1 MRIVVAIS
9 ALLLVGCDN
18 RPDHWDAFVYPDA
31 ADLSGY
37 ERISGFT
44 SFELCQRAAID
55 RMRSIQRES
64 GGDYEC
70 GYKCESNPNLGGLNV
85 CKETRK

>member
-1 MRIVVAIS
+1 MWKAVVF
-9 ALLLVGCDN
+9 ALVLGGCDS
-18 RPDHWDAFVYPDA
+18 RPDQWDAFVYPNS

-37 ERISGFT
+37 ERISGFK

-70 GYKCESNPNLGGLNV
+70 GYKCEADPTLGGLNV
-85 CKETRK
+85 CKKTRK

>member
-1 MRIVVAIS
+1 MRLLALP
-9 ALLLVGCDN
+9 LLLLAGCDS
-18 RPDHWDAFVYPDA
+18 RPDQWDAFIYPDA
-31 ADLSGY
+31 ADLSDF
-37 ERISGFT
+37 ERIAGFK

-55 RMRSIQRES
+55 RMRSIQVES

-70 GYKCESNPNLGGLNV
+70 GHKCEADPAIGGLNV

>member
-1 MRIVVAIS
+1 MRIAVTIS

-18 RPDHWDAFVYPDA
+18 RPDQWDAFVYADG

-37 ERISGFT
+37 ERISGFK

-55 RMRSIQRES
+55 RLRSIQRES

-70 GYKCESNPNLGGLNV
+70 GYRCESNPSPGGISF